1 MRTIWKAAQSVDRK
15 IDRLH
20 PFKNSGVRIRRVRK
34 LRIRRQEDIATK
46 MCIHQFNLSTILSWP
61 AATNNNRNTRQ
72 RTCVGRYRSSTS
84 ANCNTVCTANKH
96 HRQAAPVPVC
106 LKAVLQRLD
115 APTAQLWNTLDICP
129 RTCPSQDATLC
140 TYHRWFTK
148 PPRLSRS
155 VPLLQLPLSARC
167 LRVLLRFRMGCHS
180 LPIVC
185 GRRSGIPRP
194 QRICPHCAS
203 NVVGD

>member
-1 MRTIWKAAQSVDRK
+1 MCLCDLP
-15 IDRLH
+15 DDNLY
-20 PFKNSGVRIRRVRK
+20 
-34 LRIRRQEDIATK
+34 RQVAMDDISDA
-46 MCIHQFNLSTILSWP
+46 
-61 AATNNNRNTRQ
+61 NTRHI
-72 RTCVGRYRSSTS
+72 RNWAWSFRYNLREIGYESASTGL
-84 ANCNTVCTANKH
+84 
-96 HRQAAPVPVC
+96 VPVC

-148 PPRLSRS
+148 PSRLSRS
-155 VPLLQLPLSARC
+155 VSLLQLPLSSRC

-203 NVVGD
+203 NVVGDERHMVFECEALANNTGELCRPVWARYCYYAAIYVAGRPCTGCTFCV